1 MSRFNKPEEFYK
13 VIASNNLGLVSEHFK
28 DILELIG
35 FDAFFKLIF
44 YFGGSQIYLPTF
56 KSMFKECIKKEL
68 VEEYNGSNMYSLSVK
83 YGISERVIRN
93 WVRELNNRGV

>member
-1 MSRFNKPEEFYK
+1 MSRLNRPEEFYK
-13 VIASNNLGLVSEHFK
+13 EIAKNNLGLVGENFT

-35 FDAFFKLIF
+35 FDSFFNLVF

-56 KSMFKECIKKEL
+56 RSMFKECIKKEL
-68 VEEYNGSNMYSLSVK
+68 LAEYTGGNIYSLSVK

-93 WVRELNNRGV
+93 WVKEAHN